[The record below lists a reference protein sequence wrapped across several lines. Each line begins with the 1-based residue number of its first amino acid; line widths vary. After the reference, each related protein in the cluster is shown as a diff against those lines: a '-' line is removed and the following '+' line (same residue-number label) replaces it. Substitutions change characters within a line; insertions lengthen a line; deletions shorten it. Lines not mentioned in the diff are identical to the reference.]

1 MNIHVETDRFLLRD
15 IEESDVQGI
24 YDLDSDPEV
33 HEFLG
38 KKPIKTMEEAEK
50 VIAYIR
56 GQYSSNGI
64 GRWAIEDKST
74 GDFIGWSGLKY
85 EEEVRDYEYY
95 DIGYRIQKKH
105 WGKGIATE
113 TAIAALNYGF
123 EQMNLPQI
131 SGGAE
136 AAHTVSNHI
145 LQKIGLRFVE
155 SFLLEGDD
163 CNWYS
168 LKKTEWGS
176 VK

>member
-1 MNIHVETDRFLLRD
+1 MNIHVETERFLLRD
-15 IEESDVQGI
+15 IEEFDVQGI

-50 VIAYIR
+50 VNAYIR

-95 DIGYRIQKKH
+95 DIGYRIQ
-105 WGKGIATE
+105 
-113 TAIAALNYGF
+113 
-123 EQMNLPQI
+123 
-131 SGGAE
+131 
-136 AAHTVSNHI
+136 
-145 LQKIGLRFVE
+145 
-155 SFLLEGDD
+155 
-163 CNWYS
+163 
-168 LKKTEWGS
+168 
-176 VK
+176 